1 MADQQ
6 QAIDGLRQRLD
17 DYRVRMDELH
27 AQIVTLQAVK
37 SGGSLMKHLKQKM
50 LEVSE
55 RVQKGTIELVDRE
68 EKVMLARIRFQDAV
82 AELTLAKKG
91 SKTAAAEAR

>member
-1 MADQQ
+1 MSGPQVTGALNEDLK
-6 QAIDGLRQRLD
+6 ALLATYRELANTNELIESLDPRLG

-50 LEVSE
+50 LEIIDLCIGE
-55 RVQKGTIELVDRE
+55 
-68 EKVMLARIRFQDAV
+68 V
-82 AELTLAKKG
+82 AFP
-91 SKTAAAEAR
+91 